1 MRIFLTGASGLV
13 GAAFARAAA
22 RRGHA
27 VTGIAGQFTGELS
40 GLTSRRS
47 LDLGN
52 KAALTSSL
60 LEIFPDAIVNCA
72 AVSEPAAVD
81 QDPARSQALNVA
93 LPATLAHLAHHLSA
107 RLIHVSSEQVFAG
120 TQSSPYKVTDLLAPL
135 NLSGR
140 QKFASE
146 RIVRALAPNFGAV
159 VRVPLLMGNSPGGR
173 RSTHERLLADWS
185 TGYTVRLFTDD
196 HRQPCTAENLAEVLL
211 ELCERPGL
219 CGTLHWAGA
228 ELVSR
233 HALGLALR
241 AHFNL
246 APERAPISA
255 ISRAEHP
262 ETSRHRQASLALDL
276 APLIG
281 ELKTR
286 PQTLAEQLAELQ
298 VPSVDQE
305 WYLQS

>member
-27 VTGIAGQFTGELS
+27 VTGIVGQYTGELS
-40 GLTSRRS
+40 GLASRRS

-52 KAALTSSL
+52 EAAVTTAL

-72 AVSEPAAVD
+72 AISEPAVVD
-81 QDPARSQALNVA
+81 QDPAGSQALNVA
-93 LPATLAHLAHHLSA
+93 LPATLARVAHHLGA
-107 RLIHVSSEQVFAG
+107 RLIHVSSEQAFDG
-120 TQSSPYKVTDLLAPL
+120 TQSSPYKVTDLPAPL
-135 NLSGR
+135 NLYGR
-140 QKFASE
+140 QKVASE
-146 RIVRALAPNFGAV
+146 RIIRALAPNFGAV
-159 VRVPLLMGNSPGGR
+159 VRAPLLMGNSPGGR
-173 RSTHERLLADWS
+173 RSLHERLLADWAAGS
-185 TGYTVRLFTDD
+185 TARLFTDEY
-196 HRQPCTAENLAEVLL
+196 RQPCTAENLAEVLL

-219 CGTLHWAGA
+219 SGTLHWAGA

-233 HALGLALR
+233 YALGLALR
-241 AHFNL
+241 DHFKL
-246 APERAPISA
+246 SPERAPITA
-255 ISRAEHP
+255 IRRAKQPEASRN
-262 ETSRHRQASLALDL
+262 RQGCLALDL

-281 ELKTR
+281 ALKTR

-298 VPSVDQE
+298 VPSVCQS